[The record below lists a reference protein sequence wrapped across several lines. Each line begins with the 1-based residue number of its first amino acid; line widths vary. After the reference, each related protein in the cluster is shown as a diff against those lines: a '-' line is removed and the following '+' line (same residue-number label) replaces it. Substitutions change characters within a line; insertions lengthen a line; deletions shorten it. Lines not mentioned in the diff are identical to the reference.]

1 LLLKGVKQEGSWRCA
16 MAIIVY
22 LVIGIFGL
30 MFLAFSLLGLDSS
43 LK

>member
-1 LLLKGVKQEGSWRCA
+1 